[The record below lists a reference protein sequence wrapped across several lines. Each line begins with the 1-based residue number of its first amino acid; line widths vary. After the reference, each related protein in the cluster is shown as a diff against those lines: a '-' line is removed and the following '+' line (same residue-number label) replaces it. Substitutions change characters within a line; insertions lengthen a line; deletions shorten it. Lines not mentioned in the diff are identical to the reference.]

1 MIVLYN
7 VLIYWVSKLFWV
19 AAFINPKARL
29 FVEGRKGL
37 TRKIAASLKD
47 NTAPVIWI
55 HCASLGEF
63 EQGRPIMEAL
73 KREKPQ
79 HKILLTFFSPSGYE
93 VRKGYEY
100 ADWVFYLPWDTK
112 GRASRFVTSVKPV
125 LAIFVKY
132 EFWFNYSAEL
142 KKRSIPTLSIASIF
156 RSEQLFFKTYGGFYR
171 SILKN
176 FSYFFVQNFSSQEL
190 LKSIGITVAS
200 VAGDT
205 RFDRVF
211 EIVNK
216 SERIP
221 IAAAFKGN
229 EKTFIIGSAWPEDMD
244 VLSPFING
252 NGKHIKFIIAPHEV
266 SETTLSSIEKQLR
279 QPCIRYSQADGK
291 DLSQYSVLLID
302 NVGMLSRLYR
312 YGEFAFIGGA
322 YGKGLHNILEAAC
335 FGIPVFFGNKN
346 FEKFQEAKDL
356 INRGGA
362 FEVAD
367 YSDFLIKYENI
378 TIPENFMLACEVT
391 KSYVQENLGAT
402 EKIMSYCR
410 NVLKA

>member
-1 MIVLYN
+1 MVVLYN

-19 AAFINPKARL
+19 AAFVNPKARL
-29 FVEGRKGL
+29 FVKGRKGL
-37 TRKIAASLKD
+37 IRKIATSLKD

-73 KREKPQ
+73 KRERPH

-93 VRKGYEY
+93 VRKEY
-100 ADWVFYLPWDTK
+100 QHADWVFYLPWDTR
-112 GRASRFVTSVKPV
+112 GRASRFVASVNPV

-132 EFWFNYSAEL
+132 EFWYNYSAEL
-142 KKRSIPTLSIASIF
+142 KKRTIPTLSIASIF
-156 RSEQLFFKTYGGFYR
+156 RPEQLFFKSYGGFYR
-171 SILKN
+171 SILKK

-190 LKSIGITVAS
+190 LKSIGITNVS

-216 SERIP
+216 SELIP
-221 IAAAFKGN
+221 IATAFKGN
-229 EKTFIIGSAWPEDMD
+229 DKAFIIGSAWPEDME

-252 NGKHIKFIIAPHEV
+252 NGKHVKFIVAPHEV
-266 SETTLSSIEKQLR
+266 SEAALSSIEKQLR
-279 QPCIRYSQADGK
+279 QPCIRYSQAEGK
-291 DLSQYSVLLID
+291 DLSEYNVLLID

-367 YSDFLIKYENI
+367 YNDFLSKYENV
-378 TIPENFMLACEVT
+378 TTPENFLLACEVT
-391 KSYVQENLGAT
+391 KLYVKENLGAT
-402 EKIMSYCR
+402 EKIMTYCR